1 MLNRIKKVRIIT
13 PEASKDRGEKSFVK
27 LPKFGAKMYDKMM
40 RLSPMQLQRREIA
53 EDLVKYIKSGTLLD
67 VGTGHGRILREICN
81 LNPEIDLYG
90 LDISEK
96 MIEIAKE
103 NLEDIPATL
112 KSGNISNPPYEDNV
126 FDIVTSTGSLY
137 LWDLP
142 ITSINEIHRILKNGG
157 LALIY
162 ESHKEYDETEIKKI
176 VRSNL
181 QNESWFSKKIVP
193 LFLNKQLKM
202 TYDIPDLKNLIENSL
217 FQSSYEIEKIT
228 LANLPI
234 WLRIKLKKE

>member
-1 MLNRIKKVRIIT
+1 M
-13 PEASKDRGEKSFVK
+13 PETSKDRGEKNFIK

-40 RLSPMQLQRREIA
+40 RLSPMRLQRREIA
-53 EDLVKYIKSGTLLD
+53 EDLVKYVKSGTLLD
-67 VGTGHGRILREICN
+67 IGTGHGRLLREIYN
-81 LNPEIDLYG
+81 INPEIDLYG

-96 MIEIAKE
+96 MIEIARE
-103 NLEDIPATL
+103 NLEDIQSTL
-112 KSGNISNPPYEDNV
+112 KSGNIRSAPFEDNV

-142 ITSINEIHRILKNGG
+142 ITGINEIHRILKNGG

-162 ESHKEYDETEIKKI
+162 ESHKEYNAKEIKKI

-181 QNESWFSKKIVP
+181 QNEGWFNRKIVP
-193 LFLNKQLKM
+193 SFLNKQLKI
-202 TYDIPDLKNLIENSL
+202 TYDISDLKSIIENSS
-217 FQSSYEIEKIT
+217 FQSSYTIEKIT